1 MEAEGAS
8 SGAKIRLVIRDFGP
22 GVPESELKNIFQPF
36 YRLAD
41 ARDRQSGGTG
51 LGLAIAERVVRI
63 HGGTIRAENAEP
75 RGLRV
80 EIVLPR
86 SEGGSA

>member
-1 MEAEGAS
+1 MQREILAGRPVV
-8 SGAKIRLVIRDFGP
+8 RLTVRDYGP
-22 GVPESELKNIFQPF
+22 GVPESELTKIFEPF
-36 YRLAD
+36 YRVAT

-63 HGGTIRAENAEP
+63 HEGTIYAENVEP

-80 EIVLPR
+80 VILMAMQP
-86 SEGGSA
+86 G